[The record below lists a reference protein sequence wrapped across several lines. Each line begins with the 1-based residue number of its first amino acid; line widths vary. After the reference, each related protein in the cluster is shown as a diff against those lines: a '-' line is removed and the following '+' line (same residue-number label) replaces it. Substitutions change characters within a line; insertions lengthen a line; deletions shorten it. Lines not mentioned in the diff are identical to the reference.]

1 MIDDNI
7 DTISRKKYN
16 IVNISFVIYLY
27 SFLII
32 LLNIIGIIIFYFYK
46 NLLIDYLSIFIFIQ
60 IPLIINNIVLNY
72 IEKMLLEDKS

>member
-60 IPLIINNIVLNY
+60 IPLIINNIVLNS
-72 IEKMLLEDKS
+72 IEKKLLEDKS

>member
-46 NLLIDYLSIFIFIQ
+46 NLLIDYLSIYIFIQ